1 MLVADLR
8 HFLDVDDSAHAS
20 LRRLVEHLTAIVRA
34 GTSRPSGLAWVTA
47 IACMRRPQRRRCP
60 GLIGVVVTDVPAMI
74 RWRCAECGDDGVITD
89 WMGTPFDLRSSAD
102 AAASTEQMVVSAEVA
117 ATLRTVLLLDVELE
131 RVVHGARLVDDSII
145 LEGSA
150 DEFEALADA
159 VAAEANHEPG
169 RARQRRLDD
178 ALDALSSAV

>member
-1 MLVADLR
+1 
-8 HFLDVDDSAHAS
+8 
-20 LRRLVEHLTAIVRA
+20 
-34 GTSRPSGLAWVTA
+34 
-47 IACMRRPQRRRCP
+47 
-60 GLIGVVVTDVPAMI
+60 MI

-102 AAASTEQMVVSAEVA
+102 AAASTEQMAVSAEVA

-169 RARQRRLDD
+169 HARQRRLDD